1 MNLQSASAPTDSRII
16 IPGTYDVTQPPR
28 STPWGG
34 LQESET
40 LMWGTA
46 PCGTITPV
54 LWQVHTAGH
63 GGTRVHP
70 HLAAACFKHLPPECH
85 AHGGSRLWFE
95 EDCES
100 SVPLFIFYNGLSPD
114 CWLVRTRNAYPRE
127 KLLESVVR
135 WMPSTVE
142 PVRAIANNF
151 DATLARAGIPLRTPL
166 PA

>member
-1 MNLQSASAPTDSRII
+1 MNLQPATAPTDTRIV
-16 IPGTYDVTQPPR
+16 IPGTYDITQPPR

-46 PCGTITPV
+46 PCGNITPV

-70 HLAAACFKHLPPECH
+70 QLAAAYFKRLPRDCQSC
-85 AHGGSRLWFE
+85 GGSRLWFE

-114 CWLVRTRNAYPRE
+114 CWLVRPDIAFPRD

-135 WMPSTVE
+135 WMPSTVD
-142 PVRAIANNF
+142 PVRAIAAKF
-151 DATLARAGIPLRTPL
+151 DSALTRQSIALRAPL